1 MKVKQSPYYKGPL
14 AFIKKK
20 LADQYSLHLFLTTEK
35 EVIGI
40 NAVGDGATNERHP
53 MKHHGGLA
61 GVFEQQLAENVE
73 HNGKH
78 KE

>member
-1 MKVKQSPYYKGPL
+1 M
-14 AFIKKK
+14 
-20 LADQYSLHLFLTTEK
+20 EK
-35 EVIGI
+35 EFIGI

-61 GVFEQQLAENVE
+61 GVFEQQLAEDVE

-78 KE
+78 KEWEDSSRDNCCQRVTR

>member
-1 MKVKQSPYYKGPL
+1 M
-14 AFIKKK
+14 
-20 LADQYSLHLFLTTEK
+20 EK
-35 EVIGI
+35 EFIGI

-61 GVFEQQLAENVE
+61 GVFEQQLAEDVE